1 MGFVMHESRVD
12 DFEVSCGCQ
21 GPSPP
26 IYVMGIQKLSE
37 SATLQDYVSFLWLK
51 ASTLKEEN
59 LEIIE
64 TLFPSLHS
72 PPLHAQ
78 EKFHIIARLQV
89 STVSDIS
96 PVHVDPEMSTSLCCH
111 ASMQKSNKKHSIIS
125 PSLYPEHQP
134 FAPTNLWNT

>member
-1 MGFVMHESRVD
+1 MHESMTSKSRLSKA
-12 DFEVSCGCQ
+12 E
-21 GPSPP
+21 P
-26 IYVMGIQKLSE
+26 SE

-72 PPLHAQ
+72 SPLHAQ

-89 STVSDIS
+89 STVRDIS
-96 PVHVDPEMSTSLCCH
+96 PVHVDPEVSTVSLC
-111 ASMQKSNKKHSIIS
+111 
-125 PSLYPEHQP
+125 
-134 FAPTNLWNT
+134 